1 MVIKC
6 AASFYHCKVPLY
18 HLKIKCA
25 ASLYRAFLWF
35 TWWSV
40 ETSILRWPAARYNCA
55 HVVHIVHIVAARY
68 NCAPENPSSRPPG
81 GARDLLITWFQ
92 FFLKRKNSHPTKAG
106 QNWVLASKIGIHG
119 NKMNNNDKVCQWSD
133 IVAILLP
140 PFFSNYNCHA
150 YLSLFS
156 ASIFTILVNLQ
167 IFDSMQM
174 FRIALTLMIRAWKR
188 AKDNVM
194 EGPLAQA
201 QSGSILEC
209 SVIVWGA
216 CNTCPR

>member
-6 AASFYHCKVPLY
+6 AASLYHCKVPLY

-25 ASLYRAFLWF
+25 ASLYHPFLWF

-40 ETSILRWPAARYNCA
+40 ETSILRWPAAHYNCA
-55 HVVHIVHIVAARY
+55 HIVHIVHIVAARY

-92 FFLKRKNSHPTKAG
+92 FFLKRKKSHPTKAG

-133 IVAILLP
+133 IVAILFLTY
-140 PFFSNYNCHA
+140 FSNYNLSCLGV
-150 YLSLFS
+150 YLYFLPLSQELWRHINVS
-156 ASIFTILVNLQ
+156 
-167 IFDSMQM
+167 
-174 FRIALTLMIRAWKR
+174 RIILTLMIRACKR
-188 AKDNVM
+188 VLWRQLKAGQFWN
-194 EGPLAQA
+194 A
-201 QSGSILEC
+201 
-209 SVIVWGA
+209 A
-216 CNTCPR
+216 C